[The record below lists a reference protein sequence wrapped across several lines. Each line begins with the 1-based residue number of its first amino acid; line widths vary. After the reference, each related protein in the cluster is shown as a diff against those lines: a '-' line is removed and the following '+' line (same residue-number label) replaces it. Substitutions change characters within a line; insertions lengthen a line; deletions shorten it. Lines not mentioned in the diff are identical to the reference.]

1 MPSSKHSK
9 RSKRSRSRSRE
20 RSHKSHKDRSR
31 RSRSPVRDSNVTN
44 NENRQSD
51 RSSTHEKHT
60 ERSVVNR
67 TTTEHSYSTITGPSN
82 MPLGPNATYANVH
95 NVANNETV
103 DNSNA
108 SVSWNT
114 VKNNELEH
122 LRNYVKNHQE
132 FSFCPSEIHS
142 MGDFSEE
149 GEIVEQSKE
158 VVSQPMEP
166 QGDLSSILFAGSHE
180 VPKGKPLGALSLK
193 LVDDWFAK
201 DVDSDYIKSLRE
213 MYVEPENT
221 EHLSSKN
228 MNSEIYRNLNE
239 SVRKRDFILKA
250 AQANITAAAV
260 ASCRMIDVLLDENKD
275 KLPKELAAALAQHV
289 ASNTKLLAKASSDIS
304 MVRKQCVKPYLDPK
318 YSILCA
324 QRCYTKNLFGED
336 LTKTLKE
343 ADELSKLTKSIA
355 VPNKMSNKFRQQQYQ
370 QYKSYQQYQPQAAR
384 GRGSFSQRGQRPYQ
398 RGRYNNNKKPATQA
412 APKQ

>member
-103 DNSNA
+103 DNAKS

-201 DVDSDYIKSLRE
+201 DVDSDYIKSLRD
-213 MYVEPENT
+213 VCGT
-221 EHLSSKN
+221 
-228 MNSEIYRNLNE
+228 
-239 SVRKRDFILKA
+239 RK
-250 AQANITAAAV
+250 
-260 ASCRMIDVLLDENKD
+260 
-275 KLPKELAAALAQHV
+275 H
-289 ASNTKLLAKASSDIS
+289 
-304 MVRKQCVKPYLDPK
+304 
-318 YSILCA
+318 
-324 QRCYTKNLFGED
+324 
-336 LTKTLKE
+336 
-343 ADELSKLTKSIA
+343 
-355 VPNKMSNKFRQQQYQ
+355 
-370 QYKSYQQYQPQAAR
+370 
-384 GRGSFSQRGQRPYQ
+384 
-398 RGRYNNNKKPATQA
+398 
-412 APKQ
+412 